1 MMIMQHMAVV
11 EVEQKRRTALVTG
24 ATRGVGLAIADCLRS
39 NGVSVVALGRSDG
52 DLGVLT
58 ATFDLASRIAN
69 ERFDILVNCA
79 GISIGDAMLNTT
91 AWQLDHTYA
100 VNVRAPFLLAQAVL
114 PGMLERGYGRIVNI
128 ASIYSLVGR
137 ANRSAYIVSKC
148 ALHGL
153 TLALSAEFAH
163 AGVLT
168 NTVSPGPIDTD
179 MTRARLTDDDRAEF
193 ARNIPIGRIG
203 SVDEVVRLV
212 AWLAS
217 DENTYVTG
225 QNIAVDG
232 GFVGV

>member
-1 MMIMQHMAVV
+1 MSTHDNTQ
-11 EVEQKRRTALVTG
+11 RTALVTG
-24 ATRGVGLAIADCLRS
+24 ARRGIGLAIANALRADGI
-39 NGVSVVALGRSDG
+39 GVIPLNREDGNLAAFSDVWE
-52 DLGVLT
+52 LCN
-58 ATFDLASRIAN
+58 LAKKQPI
-69 ERFDILVNCA
+69 DILVNNA
-79 GISIGDAMLNTT
+79 GISVGDSVLSPRAVDEFDNS
-91 AWQLDHTYA
+91 YA
-100 VNVRAPFLLAQAVL
+100 VNVRAPFALAQAVL
-114 PGMLERGYGRIVNI
+114 PGMIERGYGRIVNI

-179 MTRARLTDDDRAEF
+179 MTRTRLNDDDRAEF
-193 ARNIPIGRIG
+193 ARHIPVGRIG
-203 SVDEVVRLV
+203 SVDEVARLV